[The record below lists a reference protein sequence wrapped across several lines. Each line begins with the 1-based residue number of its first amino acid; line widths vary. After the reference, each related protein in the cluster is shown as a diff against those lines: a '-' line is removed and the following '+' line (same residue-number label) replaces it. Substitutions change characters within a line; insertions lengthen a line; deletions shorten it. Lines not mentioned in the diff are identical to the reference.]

1 MALADLTTLE
11 AVKAYAS
18 ITNTATD
25 QMLGEMIAA
34 FSAFFRGQ
42 ANRDITLSSYDI
54 RRSGRGTFALQL
66 PQYPIQSI
74 DLLEIDGRTIAAQ
87 AAWGTPGFY
96 FDEEQIALESHMFTR
111 GVSNIHIQF
120 TAGLSTVPADVAAAV
135 NEIVTLRYR
144 LRDKLE
150 WSSKSL
156 ASETVSLVQKAM
168 PDWVKSTISDYQRVA
183 AL

>member
-1 MALADLTTLE
+1 MPLVDLTTLD
-11 AVKAYAS
+11 AVKAYATIATS
-18 ITNTATD
+18 ATD
-25 QMLGEMIAA
+25 PMLSEMITA

-42 ANRDITLSSYDI
+42 ANRDITSNDYDI

-66 PQYPIQSI
+66 PQYPITAVA
-74 DLLEIDGRTIAAQ
+74 LLEIDGRAISLQ
-87 AAWGTPGFY
+87 QSWGTPGYY
-96 FDEEQIALESHMFTR
+96 FDDEQVALVGHMFTR

-120 TAGLSTVPADVAAAV
+120 TAGFAEPPADVVAAV

-150 WSSKSL
+150 WSSKVL
-156 ASETVSLVQKAM
+156 AGESVSLVQKAM
-168 PDWVKSTISDYQRVA
+168 PDWVKLTISNYQRVA